1 MNSKIYLVRHTR
13 TIGNDEHRL
22 TGREDYEITL
32 EGKKYIDL
40 LTKKLENIKFDSA
53 YASTSKRT
61 SKTIQKLADLNNVE
75 IQEYEDLCEMYFG
88 IYDGMKWSD
97 VDKINPK
104 ISKLHKETNEIIEIP
119 NQETTAEVAK
129 RMNKI
134 MFKIANE
141 NLGKTVLICSHGV
154 AIEAFLRSITGVKF
168 TEEREEYSQKNTSI
182 NILNFDNESQK
193 FTIENLNN
201 IEHLKEEIN

>member
-22 TGREDYEITL
+22 TGREDYEVTL

-61 SKTIQKLADLNNVE
+61 SKTIQKLADLNN
-75 IQEYEDLCEMYFG
+75 IKITEYEDLCEMYFG

-97 VDKINPK
+97 VDKINPT
-104 ISKLHKETNEIIEIP
+104 ISKLHKKTNEIIEIP
-119 NQETTAEVAK
+119 NQETTAEVAN

-134 MFKIANE
+134 MIKIANE
-141 NLGKTVLICSHGV
+141 NLNKTVLICSHGV
-154 AIEAFLRSITGVKF
+154 AIEAFLRSITGIKF
-168 TEEREEYSQKNTSI
+168 TEKREEYSQKNTSI
-182 NILNFDNESQK
+182 NILNFDNEKNSFK
-193 FTIENLNN
+193 IDLLNDISHIENV
-201 IEHLKEEIN
+201 K

>member
-119 NQETTAEVAK
+119 NQETTVEVAK

-193 FTIENLNN
+193 FTIEDLNN

>member
-32 EGKKYIDL
+32 EGKKYINL

-97 VDKINPK
+97 VDKINPE

-119 NQETTAEVAK
+119 NQESTAEVAK

-168 TEEREEYSQKNTSI
+168 TEKREEYSQKNTSI

-193 FTIENLNN
+193 FTIEDLNN
-201 IEHLKEEIN
+201 IEHLKEEIK